1 TLALKCGS
9 TSFRSSNNLLI
20 VFILLIKR
28 NKTIL
33 MVALTELRSSC
44 QNKYGE
50 PQADPKSDENPAKIH
65 IDLLYFNELNI

>member
-1 TLALKCGS
+1 
-9 TSFRSSNNLLI
+9 
-20 VFILLIKR
+20 
-28 NKTIL
+28 